1 MRKPNLHAATL
12 PLLLAACAVGR
23 DYRPPA
29 LPANSS
35 AGSFVSAAAGTDS
48 RPAQDQWWRLY
59 DDPVLDRLVRQAFA
73 ANTDLR
79 IAAANLDRA
88 QAVLREAG
96 VARLP
101 STSLSGGVSHGDAV
115 PGQGGSGH
123 AQWSYDAALNV
134 AWEVDLSGRIRR
146 SIEAARADAQA
157 SATAQNR
164 VAVTIAAE
172 TARAYADACALAQAE
187 EVARRSIG
195 IAQRGLD
202 LTETRQG
209 AGAAT
214 QFDVERSAAAL
225 AETRATLPV
234 FTGRRQA
241 RLFELAALLGLP
253 PAQVPEDARRCVVP
267 PAPVATIPVG
277 DGAALL
283 ARRPDVR
290 EAERQLAADT
300 ARIGVASAD
309 LYPRISLGG
318 SGGFF
323 RNDQVKGSDSFSF
336 SIGPLLSWSFPNI
349 AVARARIAQAEA
361 QTQGSL
367 ARFDGIMLMALKE
380 VEQALAAYA
389 AAGRRAEALDEAVRR
404 ADAAYRLADRRY
416 RAGAISFL
424 ELLDSQRQ
432 LVSDESARSEAI
444 QTLGSTRVDLFKALG
459 GGWQSAPINT
469 SSRSAPAQ

>member
-164 VAVTIAAE
+164 VAGTTAAE
-172 TARAYADACALAQAE
+172 TARA
-187 EVARRSIG
+187 
-195 IAQRGLD
+195 
-202 LTETRQG
+202 
-209 AGAAT
+209 
-214 QFDVERSAAAL
+214 
-225 AETRATLPV
+225 
-234 FTGRRQA
+234 
-241 RLFELAALLGLP
+241 
-253 PAQVPEDARRCVVP
+253 
-267 PAPVATIPVG
+267 
-277 DGAALL
+277 
-283 ARRPDVR
+283 
-290 EAERQLAADT
+290 
-300 ARIGVASAD
+300 
-309 LYPRISLGG
+309 
-318 SGGFF
+318 
-323 RNDQVKGSDSFSF
+323 
-336 SIGPLLSWSFPNI
+336 
-349 AVARARIAQAEA
+349 
-361 QTQGSL
+361 
-367 ARFDGIMLMALKE
+367 
-380 VEQALAAYA
+380 
-389 AAGRRAEALDEAVRR
+389 
-404 ADAAYRLADRRY
+404 
-416 RAGAISFL
+416 
-424 ELLDSQRQ
+424 
-432 LVSDESARSEAI
+432 
-444 QTLGSTRVDLFKALG
+444 
-459 GGWQSAPINT
+459 
-469 SSRSAPAQ
+469 

>member
-1 MRKPNLHAATL
+1 MRKANPCAATL
-12 PLLLAACAVGR
+12 PLLLAACAVGP

-29 LPANSS
+29 IPTAS
-35 AGSFVSAAAGTDS
+35 AGGNFVSAPSGTDS
-48 RPAQDQWWRLY
+48 HPAQDRWWRLY
-59 DDPVLDRLVRQAFA
+59 DDPALDRLVGQAFA

-79 IAAANLDRA
+79 VAAANLARA
-88 QAVLREAG
+88 QAVLREAAAG
-96 VARLP
+96 RLP
-101 STSLSGGVSHGDAV
+101 STSLGGGISHGNVV
-115 PGQGGSGH
+115 PGQGGGGD
-123 AQWSYDAALNV
+123 AQWSYNATLNV
-134 AWEVDLSGRIRR
+134 AWEVDLSGRLRR
-146 SIEAARADAQA
+146 SIEAARGDAQA
-157 SATAQNR
+157 SEAARDR

-172 TARAYADACALAQAE
+172 TTRAYADACALAQAE
-187 EVARRSIG
+187 AVARRSIG
-195 IAQRGLD
+195 IAQQGLD
-202 LTETRQG
+202 LTQTRKG

-214 QFDVERSAAAL
+214 QFDVERSATAL
-225 AETRATLPV
+225 AEARATLPAL
-234 FTGRRQA
+234 TGRRQI

-253 PAQVPEDARRCVVP
+253 PAQVPEDARRCVAP
-267 PAPVATIPVG
+267 PAPVAAIPVG

-336 SIGPLLSWSFPNI
+336 FIGPLLSWSFPNM

-361 QTQGSL
+361 QTHSSL
-367 ARFDGIMLMALKE
+367 ARFDGVVLTALKE
-380 VEQALAAYA
+380 VDQALAAYA
-389 AAGRRAEALDEAVRR
+389 AAGQRSEALGEAVRR
-404 ADAAYRLADRRY
+404 ADSAYQLADRRY

-432 LVSDESARSEAI
+432 LVSNESARSEAI
-444 QTLGSTRVDLFKALG
+444 QTLGSARVDLFKALG
-459 GGWQSAPINT
+459 GGWQSVPMDAA
-469 SSRSAPAQ
+469 SRSAPAQ